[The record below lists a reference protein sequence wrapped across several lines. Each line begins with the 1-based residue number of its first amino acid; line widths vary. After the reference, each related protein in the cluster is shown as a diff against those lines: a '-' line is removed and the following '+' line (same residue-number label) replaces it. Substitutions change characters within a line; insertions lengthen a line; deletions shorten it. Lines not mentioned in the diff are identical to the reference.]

1 MMLGAFQSCQLRLEV
16 NASRSAIRESLTC
29 PEVIQRW
36 LFPQQLEP
44 GLPKTLTAGLT
55 YKSQFLG
62 LTIAHEVS
70 AVHEDGLKL
79 LLSGSV
85 EGFHYWYW
93 GEGWVQSHLEGVSLL
108 PLKLAHS
115 LTLLQL
121 RSFLEGTEG
130 TGSPD

>member
-16 NASRSAIRESLTC
+16 DASRSAIRGSLTC
-29 PEVIQRW
+29 PAVIQQW

-44 GLPKTLTAGLT
+44 GLPKVLTAGLT
-55 YKSQFLG
+55 YKSQFIAM
-62 LTIAHEVS
+62 TIVHEVITIN
-70 AVHEDGLKL
+70 EDCLKL

-85 EGFHYWYW
+85 EGFHYWHW

-115 LTLLQL
+115 LALLQL
-121 RSFLEGTEG
+121 RSFLEGLEG
-130 TGSPD
+130 